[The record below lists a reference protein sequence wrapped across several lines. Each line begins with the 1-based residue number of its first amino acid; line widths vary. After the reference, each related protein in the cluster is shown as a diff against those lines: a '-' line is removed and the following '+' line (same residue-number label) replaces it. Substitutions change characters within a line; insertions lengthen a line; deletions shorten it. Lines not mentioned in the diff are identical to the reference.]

1 MSEACIII
9 GASHAAAQLSQSLRQ
24 EGWEGSI
31 TVIGDES
38 HLPYQRPPLSKA
50 FLLGEKDTNSLLI
63 RPAALYEKNNIEF
76 MLNTRVIGIDRSR
89 QVVTL
94 DNGKELNY
102 DRLAICT
109 GSRAREIPLPGITL
123 SGVHYLRSINDVEG
137 IKQDVVEGKK
147 AVIVGGGY
155 IGLETAAVLNKLGM
169 DVTVLEMMDRVLQRV
184 TAVEVSEFF
193 TRVHEEEGVHIKT
206 SIAVESIE
214 GTDKAEMVVCSD
226 GSRFDADLVII
237 GAGIVPNVELAV
249 EADLSVDNGILVD
262 EYGAT
267 SDPAIF
273 AAGDCTNHPNSL
285 MGKRI
290 RLESVPNAV
299 DQAKAVAAAICGKQK
314 PYAAHPWFWSD
325 QYDVKLQIAGLNQG
339 YDQVVVRGDQTTGRD
354 FVAWYL
360 KDGQLLAAD
369 CINRPKEFMIT
380 KRLLLNGAVID
391 PALLADES
399 LEPKSLLEL

>member
-193 TRVHEEEGVHIKT
+193 TRVHEEEGVRIKT

-214 GTDKAEMVVCSD
+214 GTDKVEMVVCSD

-249 EADLSVDNGILVD
+249 EADLSVDNGIMVD
-262 EYGAT
+262 EYGVT